1 MDHFFIK
8 DMSRFCEI
16 LRKEAVFSL
25 SDNISEKTNI
35 DEFITLRQCEEIVNR
50 KCKTHDES
58 GVKILNED
66 IYANMLYEIAE
77 QIYQSALSK
86 LAASDIIECAWDD
99 NSQKMI
105 FWTYKDNNLHNI
117 NYTPLQ

>member
-16 LRKEAVFSL
+16 LRKEALFSL
-25 SDNISEKTNI
+25 SDNILEKTNI

-99 NSQKMI
+99 KSQKMI